1 VETEIHKLSLGPCN
15 CYLIKEE
22 GLILVDAGSPNQGKK
37 FLKALREL
45 SIEPADISLVL
56 LTHGHWDHSG
66 SANELKTLTG
76 SKVAINQH
84 EKEWVEQGLTPLPPA
99 ISLVGR
105 VLALIM
111 KMSMPLA
118 KLSSTSVDIIL
129 EDTEFSLGPFGI
141 HGRVLYTP
149 GHSSGSMSL
158 LLDTGEAFVGDSAMN
173 GLPLR
178 IGPGMPAFAEDVGA
192 LRESWRLLLTKG
204 AKWIYP
210 AHGKPFKA
218 DVLGRLL

>member
-1 VETEIHKLSLGPCN
+1 METEIHKLSLGPCN

-37 FLKALREL
+37 FLKALRDL

-56 LTHGHWDHSG
+56 LTHGHWDHIG

-84 EKEWVEQGLTPLPPA
+84 EKEWVEQGLKPLPPA
-99 ISLVGR
+99 ISLVGK
-105 VLALIM
+105 VVVLIM
-111 KMSMPLA
+111 KMSMPRV
-118 KLSSTSVDIIL
+118 KLSSTSVDVVL
-129 EDTEFSLGPFGI
+129 EDTEFSLEPYGI
-141 HGRVLYTP
+141 HGKVFYTP

-158 LLDTGEAFVGDSAMN
+158 LLDTGDAFVGDLAMS
-173 GLPLR
+173 GFPLR
-178 IGPGMPAFAEDVGA
+178 IRPGMPAFAEDIGV
-192 LRESWRLLLTKG
+192 LKQSWRLLLTRG

-218 DVLGRLL
+218 DVLDRLL